1 MATAAARKT
10 ETRREGAQRVA
21 VARDVHADV
30 PRRPR
35 SAMSSIATTFAI
47 ARREFRGYF
56 DSPIAYVVIC
66 LSLFM
71 VGAVFFFR
79 GQGGFWQLGR
89 ATLEGLFQWIPRG
102 LSWLVIPVI
111 TMRLVAEEKR
121 SGTLELLITLPVKD
135 AEVILGKFF
144 GAWGL
149 VLVLIAATGL
159 YPIMMFAGVPWNL
172 GALDSGP
179 IASGYLGLM
188 LYSGAA
194 VALGLFVSS
203 LTESQIV
210 AFFVTFVVLLFL
222 HLLGSELTVD
232 ILPGSFDRAIMLISF
247 DSRLADFSRGMINTA
262 DVLYFLSITVV
273 CLLGA
278 FWALERRKWV

>member
-1 MATAAARKT
+1 MATAAIRKT
-10 ETRREGAQRVA
+10 ETRREGA
-21 VARDVHADV
+21 HADV
-30 PRRPR
+30 PQRPR
-35 SAMSSIATTFAI
+35 TAMSSVATTFAI

-56 DSPIAYVVIC
+56 DSPVAYVVIC
-66 LSLFM
+66 LSLFA
-71 VGAVFFFR
+71 VGAMFFLS
-79 GQGGFWQLGR
+79 GQGGFWQQGR
-89 ATLEGLFQWIPRG
+89 ASLEGLFRWIPRG
-102 LSWLVIPVI
+102 LGWLVIPVV

-135 AEVILGKFF
+135 SEVILGKFF

-149 VLVLIAATGL
+149 VLVLIGATAL

-172 GALDSGP
+172 GTVDSGP
-179 IASGYLGLM
+179 ILSGYLGLM

-194 VALGLFVSS
+194 VAIGLFVSS

-210 AFFVTFVVLLFL
+210 AFFVTFVLLLFL
-222 HLLGSELTVD
+222 HLLGSDLTADVFPD
-232 ILPGSFDRAIMLISF
+232 SFQRAILLVSF
-247 DSRLADFSRGMINTA
+247 DSRLEDFTRGLINTS